1 MKPYYLSLGPLLLGQ
16 TAERPI
22 DWPERFGRQAP
33 LEVEIGFGNG
43 EFLVRNAASHPD
55 HDFVGLEV
63 AWASTKRALRRIAR
77 EGLGNI
83 RLAQIDA
90 RLAFQRLFKPR
101 SLNRVYSLFP
111 IPWPKRRHG
120 QRRLFSHEFL
130 RLLNSRLV
138 SGGEAKIVTDYKPL
152 SGWIMGQ
159 AQGAGFRADCRQ
171 IPAGLQTKYE
181 RKWQENGQDSF
192 YEILLDKKEHIEI
205 PLTKDEVLVTYRLK
219 KFEPGRFR
227 PLGQEGP
234 IAVRFREFIY
244 DPQREKGLVMALV
257 AEDGLIQ
264 FIWIET
270 IKKGNDWLLR
280 VAPGGS
286 ALPTAGVRRALEL
299 AWEAAS
305 S

>member
-1 MKPYYLSLGPLLLGQ
+1 MGQ
-16 TAERPI
+16 TAKRPI
-22 DWPERFGRQAP
+22 DWPERFGRETP

-63 AWASTKRALRRIAR
+63 AWASTKRALRRIAKQ
-77 EGLGNI
+77 GLENI

-90 RLAFQRLFKPR
+90 RLAFQRLFRPH
-101 SLNRVYSLFP
+101 SLSRVYSLFP
-111 IPWPKRRHG
+111 IPWPKRRHSP
-120 QRRLFSHEFL
+120 RRLFSHEFL

-138 SGGEAKIVTDYKPL
+138 SGGEAEIVTDYQPL
-152 SGWIMGQ
+152 SDWILQQ
-159 AQGAGFRADCRQ
+159 AQGAGFKADCRQ
-171 IPAGLQTKYE
+171 IPAGFQTKYE

-205 PLTKDEVLVTYRLK
+205 PFTEDAALVTYRLK

-227 PLGQEGP
+227 PTGQEGH
-234 IAVRFREFIY
+234 IAVRFKDFIY
-244 DPQREKGLVMALV
+244 DPKREKGLVMALV

-264 FIWIET
+264 FVWIET
-270 IKKGNDWLLR
+270 IKKENDWLVR
-280 VAPGGS
+280 VAPGGN
-286 ALPTAGVRRALEL
+286 ALPTAGVQRALEL
-299 AWEAAS
+299 AWKAAS